1 MKSFIGGTI
10 GFIIGFIVWF
20 PYGIMYTVQSHD
32 NSILVKAISIVKGL
46 LEL

>member
-20 PYGIMYTVQSHD
+20 PYGIMYTVQSYD
-32 NSILVKAISIVKGL
+32 NSMLVKTISILKGL